1 METLSVVRTTHTSY
15 QNFHQ
20 ELDPPRAVD
29 LQTTASVELTQSEV
43 TQTDKTNDEATVGI
57 DIIIIIIII
66 IIVFVKAGYIY
77 LADFLKTNL
86 AKFAAI

>member
-57 DIIIIIIII
+57 DIIIIIII
-66 IIVFVKAGYIY
+66 VFVKAGYVY

>member
-66 IIVFVKAGYIY
+66 IVFVKAGYVY

>member
-1 METLSVVRTTHTSY
+1 METLSVVLTTHTSY
-15 QNFHQ
+15 HNFHQ

-66 IIVFVKAGYIY
+66 FVKAGYIY

>member
-66 IIVFVKAGYIY
+66 IVFVKAGYIY